1 MSLSIE
7 EYLAVNG
14 QQCPNCE
21 SKDIDE
27 AQPEADGALAWVNAR
42 CNSCKAHWID
52 GYRMSGYYNLTLRFD
67 DARALS
73 LLGGAARLMTTI
85 GAHSFEAALGS
96 VRFSYRGSRKSN
108 TVKANTVIVVERP
121 DGAGGAYDLEFWKV
135 KRGSASSEVAVC
147 LDIPAEELQTA
158 FENATGLCLSLGGP
172 PKHV

>member
-1 MSLSIE
+1 MSLSID

-108 TVKANTVIVVERP
+108 TVIVVERP
-121 DGAGGAYDLEFWKV
+121 DGGGAYDLEFWKV

-147 LDIPAEELQTA
+147 LDIPAEDLQTA